1 MSALSA
7 ATRRVSREL
16 RTCALI
22 LLVACT
28 VTGLRAQC
36 PSLPYANS
44 NDPNLIFKRPA
55 PVKKP
60 ANREPLLPEA
70 GFLSN
75 THYTSQFFGF
85 GFDLPLTVQGH
96 EIMLPVMP
104 EKQHALLM
112 LQYEKGDHNG
122 YIQVTATD
130 PRPGYEVSTPEKE
143 QAELERWAQNGRAF
157 GGPLQFPVPGFML
170 RSGHFYSSTR
180 RVGRNYAAQYWV
192 GINNYMVKVVVR
204 TNDRDFLRKARDLM
218 ADARF
223 YCPQDDGTLINE
235 EGKPVKVE
243 GAPYT
248 GPTVPTFRV
257 NAALRDEPGKSI
269 PPGEMADGVYR
280 NPEAGLQY
288 RLPQGWDVVAADKSD
303 SPPPQDEST
312 LREYK
317 FFHACSQTLLQI
329 APRLPVGVREQQPG
343 PTITL
348 RALDP
353 NCLSMRTA
361 ASLTDKRTADEVAA
375 TLEQTGEFGAIDSD
389 ALLSIHSHLFM
400 IFHGTVATT
409 QRGEDLGQRMSQEIF
424 ATRYNKLLLMWTVMA
439 PDAAA
444 LAQVPASDILFD
456 GSPPIEL
463 RASLLGRV
471 NTK

>member
-1 MSALSA
+1 MSISSA
-7 ATRRVSREL
+7 AARRVSREL
-16 RTCALI
+16 YTCAL
-22 LLVACT
+22 LLMVGCAL
-28 VTGLRAQC
+28 TGLHAQC
-36 PSLPYANS
+36 PSPGPNS
-44 NDPNLIFKRPA
+44 NDPNIMLTRPG

-60 ANREPLLPEA
+60 AGGEPLLPEA

-85 GFDLPLTVQGH
+85 GFDLPITVQGH
-96 EIMLPVMP
+96 EIMVPVMP

-112 LQYEKGDHNG
+112 LQSENGERNG

-130 PRPGYEVSTPEKE
+130 PRPGDEVNTPEKE
-143 QAELERWAQNGRAF
+143 QQELERWAQNNRAF
-157 GGPLQFPVPGFML
+157 GGQLQFPVPSFML

-180 RVGRNYAAQYWV
+180 RVGRNYVAQYWL
-192 GINNYMVKVVVR
+192 GINNYVVKVVIR
-204 TNDRDFLRKARDLM
+204 TNDKDFLRKARNLID
-218 ADARF
+218 DARF

-235 EGKPVKVE
+235 DGKPVKVE

-257 NAALRDEPGKSI
+257 NAALRDEPGKNI
-269 PPGEMADGVYR
+269 PPGEMVEGVYR

-288 RLPQGWDVVAADKSD
+288 RIPRGWDVVAPDKSD
-303 SPPPQDEST
+303 PPPPQDEST

-317 FFHACSQTLLQI
+317 FLHACSQTLLQI
-329 APRLPVGVREQQPG
+329 APRLPAGVKQQQPG
-343 PTITL
+343 PSITL

-353 NCLSMRTA
+353 ACLSMRTA

-375 TLEQTGEFGAIDSD
+375 SLEEMGEFGAIDSD
-389 ALLSIHSHLFM
+389 ELMSMHGHLFM
-400 IFHGTVATT
+400 IFHGTMATT
-409 QRGEDLGQRMSQEIF
+409 QRGEDLGQRMSQAIF

-444 LAQVPASDILFD
+444 LAQVPTSDILFD

-463 RASLLGRV
+463 RAALQAR
-471 NTK
+471 K

>member
-7 ATRRVSREL
+7 AARRVSREL
-16 RTCALI
+16 RPYALV
-22 LLVACT
+22 LLAACT
-28 VTGLRAQC
+28 VTGLHAQC
-36 PSLPYANS
+36 PSPPDANS

-55 PVKKP
+55 PVKKS
-60 ANREPLLPEA
+60 ANQGPLLPEA
-70 GFLSN
+70 GILSN

-96 EIMLPVMP
+96 EIMVPVMP

-143 QAELERWAQNGRAF
+143 QEEVQKWARSGQGF

-170 RSGHFYSSTR
+170 RSGRFYSSTR
-180 RVGRNYAAQYWV
+180 RVGRNYAAQYWA
-192 GINNYMVKVVVR
+192 GINNYMVKVMIR
-204 TNDRDFLRKARDLM
+204 TNDKDFLRKAKDLM

-223 YCPQDDGTLINE
+223 YCPQDDGTLMDE

-257 NAALRDEPGKSI
+257 NAALRDEPGKNI
-269 PPGEMADGVYR
+269 PPGEMANGVYR

-288 RLPQGWDVVAADKSD
+288 RIPPGWDAVPADKSD
-303 SPPPQDEST
+303 PPPPQDEST

-343 PTITL
+343 PTIIV

-375 TLEQTGEFGAIDSD
+375 SLEQMGDFGEIDSD
-389 ALLSIHSHLFM
+389 ALMSIHGHLFM
-400 IFHGTVATT
+400 IFQGTVATT
-409 QRGEDLGQRMSQEIF
+409 QRGEDLGQRMSQAIF
-424 ATRYNKLLLMWTVMA
+424 ATRYNKLLLMWSVMA

-444 LAQVPASDILFD
+444 LAQVPTSNILFD

-463 RASLLGRV
+463 RASLLAR
-471 NTK
+471 K

>member
-1 MSALSA
+1 MSTLSA
-7 ATRRVSREL
+7 AARRVSREL
-16 RTCALI
+16 HICAL
-22 LLVACT
+22 LLMVAG
-28 VTGLRAQC
+28 VVPGSQAQC
-36 PSLPYANS
+36 PSAPYANS
-44 NDPNLIFKRPA
+44 NDPNLISKRPA
-55 PVKKP
+55 PPKRAP
-60 ANREPLLPEA
+60 GQDPLLPEA

-85 GFDLPLTVQGH
+85 SFDLPITVQGH
-96 EIMLPVMP
+96 EIMVPVMP

-112 LQYEKGDHNG
+112 LQYENGERNG

-130 PRPGYEVSTPEKE
+130 PRPGYEVNTPERE
-143 QAELERWAQNGRAF
+143 QEELERWAQNQTAF
-157 GGPLQFPVPGFML
+157 GGPLQFPVPSFML

-180 RVGRNYAAQYWV
+180 RVGRNYAAQYWI
-192 GINNYMVKVVVR
+192 GINNYMVKVMIR
-204 TNDRDFLRKARDLM
+204 TNDKEFLRKAKNLM
-218 ADARF
+218 EDARF

-235 EGKPVKVE
+235 DGKPVKIQ

-257 NAALRDEPGKSI
+257 NAALRDEPGRKI
-269 PPGEMADGVYR
+269 PPGEMVDGVYR

-288 RLPQGWDVVAADKSD
+288 RVPQGWDVVAADKSD
-303 SPPPQDEST
+303 ASPPQDEST

-317 FFHACSQTLLQI
+317 FLHACSQTLLQI

-343 PTITL
+343 PSITL

-353 NCLSMRTA
+353 SCLSMRTA

-375 TLEQTGEFGAIDSD
+375 SLEQMGEFGVIDSD
-389 ALLSIHSHLFM
+389 ELMAMHGHLFM
-400 IFHGTVATT
+400 IFHGTMATT
-409 QRGEDLGQRMSQEIF
+409 QRGEDLGQRMSQAIF

-444 LAQVPASDILFD
+444 LAQVPTSDILFD
-456 GSPPIEL
+456 GSAPIDL
-463 RASLLGRV
+463 RAALQAR
-471 NTK
+471 K

>member
-1 MSALSA
+1 MSVLSA
-7 ATRRVSREL
+7 AARRVLREL
-16 RTCALI
+16 RTYALI
-22 LLVACT
+22 LLVACA
-28 VTGLRAQC
+28 VTGLHAQC
-36 PSLPYANS
+36 PSPPDANS

-55 PVKKP
+55 PPKRAP
-60 ANREPLLPEA
+60 GQESLLPEA

-96 EIMLPVMP
+96 EIMVPVMP

-112 LQYEKGDHNG
+112 LQYEKGDRNG

-143 QAELERWAQNGRAF
+143 QEELQRWARSGQGF

-170 RSGHFYSSTR
+170 RSGRFYSSTR
-180 RVGRNYAAQYWV
+180 RVGRNYAAQYWA
-192 GINNYMVKVVVR
+192 GINNYMVKVVIR
-204 TNDRDFLRKARDLM
+204 TNDKDFLRKAKDLM

-223 YCPQDDGTLINE
+223 YCPQDDGTLIDE
-235 EGKPVKVE
+235 EGKPVKAE

-257 NAALRDEPGKSI
+257 NAALRDEPGKNI
-269 PPGEMADGVYR
+269 PSGELVNGVYR

-288 RLPQGWDVVAADKSD
+288 RIPQGWDAVPADKSD
-303 SPPPQDEST
+303 PPPQDEST

-329 APRLPVGVREQQPG
+329 APRLPAGVTEQQPG

-375 TLEQTGEFGAIDSD
+375 SLEQMGDFGEIDSD
-389 ALLSIHSHLFM
+389 ALMSIHGHLFM
-400 IFHGTVATT
+400 IFHGTMATT
-409 QRGEDLGQRMSQEIF
+409 QRGEDLGQRMSQAIF
-424 ATRYNKLLLMWTVMA
+424 ATRYNKLLLMWSVMA

-444 LAQVPASDILFD
+444 LAQVPTSNILFD

-463 RASLLGRV
+463 RASLLER
-471 NTK
+471 K

>member
-1 MSALSA
+1 
-7 ATRRVSREL
+7 
-16 RTCALI
+16 
-22 LLVACT
+22 
-28 VTGLRAQC
+28 
-36 PSLPYANS
+36 
-44 NDPNLIFKRPA
+44 
-55 PVKKP
+55 
-60 ANREPLLPEA
+60 LLPEA

-112 LQYEKGDHNG
+112 LQYEKGEHNG
-122 YIQVTATD
+122 FIQVTATD
-130 PRPGYEVSTPEKE
+130 PRPGYEVNTPEKE
-143 QAELERWAQNGRAF
+143 QQELQRWAQNGTAF

-180 RVGRNYAAQYWV
+180 RVGRNYAAQYWA
-192 GINNYMVKVVVR
+192 GINNYMVKVVIR
-204 TNDRDFLRKARDLM
+204 TNDKDFLRKAKDLM

-223 YCPQDDGTLINE
+223 YCPQDDGTLMDE
-235 EGKPVKVE
+235 AGKPVKVE
-243 GAPYT
+243 GASYN

-269 PPGEMADGVYR
+269 PPGETIEGVYR

-288 RLPQGWDVVAADKSD
+288 RLPRGWDVVAADKSD

-329 APRLPVGVREQQPG
+329 APRLPAGVTDQQPG
-343 PTITL
+343 PTIIL

-375 TLEQTGEFGAIDSD
+375 SLEQMSDFGEIDSD
-389 ALLSIHSHLFM
+389 ALIAIHGHLFM
-400 IFHGTVATT
+400 IFYGTVAAT
-409 QRGEDLGQRMSQEIF
+409 QRGEDLGQRMSQTIF
-424 ATRYNKLLLMWTVMA
+424 ATRYNKLLLMWSVMA

-444 LAQVPASDILFD
+444 LAQVPTSNILFD

-463 RASLLGRV
+463 RASLLAR
-471 NTK
+471 K

>member
-7 ATRRVSREL
+7 AARRVSREL
-16 RTCALI
+16 RTGTLV
-22 LLVACT
+22 LLVSCA
-28 VTGLRAQC
+28 VTGLHAQC
-36 PSLPYANS
+36 PTPPYANS

-55 PVKKP
+55 PPKRAP
-60 ANREPLLPEA
+60 GQEPLLPEA

-96 EIMLPVMP
+96 EIMVPVMP

-112 LQYEKGDHNG
+112 LQYEKGERNG

-130 PRPGYEVSTPEKE
+130 PRPGYEVNTPEKE
-143 QAELERWAQNGRAF
+143 QEELQKWARSGQGF
-157 GGPLQFPVPGFML
+157 GGPLQFPVPAFML
-170 RSGHFYSSTR
+170 RSGRFYSSTR
-180 RVGRNYAAQYWV
+180 RVGRNYAAQYWA
-192 GINNYMVKVVVR
+192 GINNYMVKVVIR
-204 TNDRDFLRKARDLM
+204 TNDKDFLRKAKDLM

-223 YCPQDDGTLINE
+223 YCPQDDGTLIDE
-235 EGKPVKVE
+235 EGKPVKAE
-243 GAPYT
+243 GAPYN

-257 NAALRDEPGKSI
+257 NAALRDEPGKNI
-269 PPGEMADGVYR
+269 PPGEMVDGVYR

-303 SPPPQDEST
+303 LPPPQDEST

-329 APRLPVGVREQQPG
+329 APRLPAGVTEQQRG
-343 PTITL
+343 PTIIL

-375 TLEQTGEFGAIDSD
+375 SLEQMGDFGEIDSD
-389 ALLSIHSHLFM
+389 ALMSIHGHLFM
-400 IFHGTVATT
+400 VFYGTVATT
-409 QRGEDLGQRMSQEIF
+409 QRGEDLGQRMSQTIF
-424 ATRYNKLLLMWTVMA
+424 ATRYNKLLLMWSVMA

-444 LAQVPASDILFD
+444 LAQVPTSNILFD

-463 RASLLGRV
+463 RASLLAR
-471 NTK
+471 K

>member
-1 MSALSA
+1 MSVLSA
-7 ATRRVSREL
+7 AARRVLREL
-16 RTCALI
+16 RTYALV

-28 VTGLRAQC
+28 VTGLHAQC
-36 PSLPYANS
+36 PSPPDANS

-55 PVKKP
+55 PVKRAP
-60 ANREPLLPEA
+60 GQESLLPEA

-96 EIMLPVMP
+96 EIMVPVMP

-143 QAELERWAQNGRAF
+143 QEELQRWARSGQGF

-170 RSGHFYSSTR
+170 RSGRFYSSTR
-180 RVGRNYAAQYWV
+180 RVGRNYAAQYWA
-192 GINNYMVKVVVR
+192 GINNYMVKVVIR
-204 TNDRDFLRKARDLM
+204 TNDRDFLRKAKDLM

-223 YCPQDDGTLINE
+223 YCPQDDGTLIDE
-235 EGKPVKVE
+235 EGKPVKAE

-257 NAALRDEPGKSI
+257 NAALRDEPGKNI
-269 PPGEMADGVYR
+269 PLGEMVDGVYR

-288 RLPQGWDVVAADKSD
+288 RIPQGWDVVAADKSD
-303 SPPPQDEST
+303 PPPPQDEST

-329 APRLPVGVREQQPG
+329 APHLPAGVREQQPG

-375 TLEQTGEFGAIDSD
+375 SLEQMGDFGEIDSD
-389 ALLSIHSHLFM
+389 ALMSIHGHLFM
-400 IFHGTVATT
+400 IFHGTMATT
-409 QRGEDLGQRMSQEIF
+409 QRGEDLGQRMSQTIF
-424 ATRYNKLLLMWTVMA
+424 ATRYKNLLLMWSVMA

-444 LAQVPASDILFD
+444 LAQLPASDILFD

-463 RASLLGRV
+463 RASLLAR
-471 NTK
+471 K

>member
-1 MSALSA
+1 
-7 ATRRVSREL
+7 
-16 RTCALI
+16 
-22 LLVACT
+22 
-28 VTGLRAQC
+28 
-36 PSLPYANS
+36 
-44 NDPNLIFKRPA
+44 
-55 PVKKP
+55 
-60 ANREPLLPEA
+60 
-70 GFLSN
+70 
-75 THYTSQFFGF
+75 
-85 GFDLPLTVQGH
+85 VQGH
-96 EIMLPVMP
+96 EIMVPVMP

-112 LQYEKGDHNG
+112 LQYEKGDRNG

-143 QAELERWAQNGRAF
+143 QEELQRWARSGQGF

-170 RSGHFYSSTR
+170 RSGRFYSSTR
-180 RVGRNYAAQYWV
+180 RVGRNYAAQYWA
-192 GINNYMVKVVVR
+192 GINNYMVKVVIR
-204 TNDRDFLRKARDLM
+204 TNDKDFLRKAKDLM

-223 YCPQDDGTLINE
+223 YCPQDDGTLIDE
-235 EGKPVKVE
+235 EGKPVKAE

-257 NAALRDEPGKSI
+257 NAALRDEPGKNI
-269 PPGEMADGVYR
+269 PLGEMVDGVYR

-288 RLPQGWDVVAADKSD
+288 RIPQGWDVVAADKSD
-303 SPPPQDEST
+303 PPPPQDEST

-329 APRLPVGVREQQPG
+329 APHLPVGVREQPPG
-343 PTITL
+343 PSIIL

-375 TLEQTGEFGAIDSD
+375 SLEQIGDFGEIDSD
-389 ALLSIHSHLFM
+389 ALMSIHGHLFM
-400 IFHGTVATT
+400 IFHGTMATT
-409 QRGEDLGQRMSQEIF
+409 QRGEDLGQRMSQAIF
-424 ATRYNKLLLMWTVMA
+424 ATRYNKLLLMWSVMA

-444 LAQVPASDILFD
+444 LAQLPASSILFD

-463 RASLLGRV
+463 RASLLER
-471 NTK
+471 K

>member
-303 SPPPQDEST
+303 PPPPQDEST

-463 RASLLGRV
+463 RASLLAR
-471 NTK
+471 K

>member
-7 ATRRVSREL
+7 AARRVSREL
-16 RTCALI
+16 RACALI
-22 LLVACT
+22 LLLGCAVNA
-28 VTGLRAQC
+28 LHAQC
-36 PSLPYANS
+36 PTPPYANS

-55 PVKKP
+55 PPKRAP
-60 ANREPLLPEA
+60 GQEPLLPEA

-112 LQYEKGDHNG
+112 LQYEKGEHNG
-122 YIQVTATD
+122 FIQVTATD
-130 PRPGYEVSTPEKE
+130 PRPGYEVNTPEKE
-143 QAELERWAQNGRAF
+143 QQELQRWAQNGTAF
-157 GGPLQFPVPGFML
+157 GGPLQFPVPSFML

-180 RVGRNYAAQYWV
+180 RVGRNYAAQYWA
-192 GINNYMVKVVVR
+192 GINNYMVKVVIR
-204 TNDRDFLRKARDLM
+204 TNDKDFLRKAKDLM

-223 YCPQDDGTLINE
+223 YCPQDDGTLMDE
-235 EGKPVKVE
+235 AGKPVKAE
-243 GAPYT
+243 GVPYN

-269 PPGEMADGVYR
+269 SPGEMVEGVYR

-288 RLPQGWDVVAADKSD
+288 RLPRGWDVVAADKSD

-329 APRLPVGVREQQPG
+329 APRLPAGVTDQQPG
-343 PTITL
+343 PTIIL

-353 NCLSMRTA
+353 NCLAMRTA

-375 TLEQTGEFGAIDSD
+375 SLEQMGDFGEIDSD
-389 ALLSIHSHLFM
+389 ALMAIHGHLFM
-400 IFHGTVATT
+400 IFYGTVAAT
-409 QRGEDLGQRMSQEIF
+409 QRGEDLGQRMSQTIF
-424 ATRYNKLLLMWTVMA
+424 ATRYNKLLLMWSVMA

-444 LAQVPASDILFD
+444 LAQVPTSNILFD

-463 RASLLGRV
+463 RASLLAR
-471 NTK
+471 K